1 MCLVLEPGRS
11 IIGNAALLLSKVLGH
26 KEMKEKKF
34 IVIDGSMNEV
44 IRPSLYG
51 AYHHIELLAPTE
63 ASAPKHKWDVVGP
76 VCECADFVG
85 KVGKMFSCYCLKACQ
100 KMCVCSESFPHHF
113 RLILRPEKIV
123 CFLNGLKKIYRR

>member
-1 MCLVLEPGRS
+1 MAGLKTKIGDRSMCLVLEPGRS

-85 KVGKMFSCYCLKACQ
+85 KVGRNVCLFVTGKMLA
-100 KMCVCSESFPHHF
+100 
-113 RLILRPEKIV
+113 
-123 CFLNGLKKIYRR
+123 